1 MSGQIRP
8 QLWVM
13 AITVRPAQWLSHQ
26 LHTIALVGWK
36 SVRLVSEMSGDMSS
50 GRWENLSAYS
60 LQVDI
65 LNANSNFFLPLET
78 VMANFYVST

>member
-50 GRWENLSAYS
+50 GRWENPVS
-60 LQVDI
+60 I
-65 LNANSNFFLPLET
+65 FLAGGHPECK
-78 VMANFYVST
+78 